1 MTILSRK
8 RPSSELS
15 DAGRRVEDPA
25 LRMVSERNGQA
36 GSVHQEPHTYP
47 GAYSVAQFAAAFGL
61 SRSHVYNL
69 FQRGEGPA
77 RFYAGRRMLLSREA
91 VSAWV
96 SRMEALAEAKSV
108 GDQRS

>member
-8 RPSSELS
+8 RPSSGLS
-15 DAGRRVEDPA
+15 EVGTRVKDPA
-25 LRMVSERNGQA
+25 SQITLEHNDQA

-47 GAYSVAQFAAAFGL
+47 AAYSIGQFAAAFGL

-108 GDQRS
+108 GDQR

>member
-8 RPSSELS
+8 RPSSGLS
-15 DAGRRVEDPA
+15 EVDTRVEDST
-25 LRMVSERNGQA
+25 LRMGLEHNDQA
-36 GSVHQEPHTYP
+36 RSVPQEPNDYP
-47 GAYSVAQFAAAFGL
+47 AAYSIAQFAAAFGL

-69 FQRGEGPA
+69 FRRGEGPA

>member
-1 MTILSRK
+1 MTVGRRK
-8 RPSSELS
+8 RPSSALSEL
-15 DAGRRVEDPA
+15 GIGVQDPA
-25 LRMVSERNGQA
+25 LRVVSEHNDHA
-36 GSVHQEPHTYP
+36 KSAHQEPHTYP
-47 GAYSVAQFAAAFGL
+47 AAYSIAQFAAAYGL

-69 FQRGEGPA
+69 FRRGEGPA